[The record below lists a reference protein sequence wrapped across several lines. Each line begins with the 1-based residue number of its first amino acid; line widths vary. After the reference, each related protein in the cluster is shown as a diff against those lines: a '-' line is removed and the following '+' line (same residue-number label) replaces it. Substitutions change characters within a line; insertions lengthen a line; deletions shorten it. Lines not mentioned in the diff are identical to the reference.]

1 MPCSYS
7 AAVFLN
13 RGSYSFIHIFLA
25 GLEIPGGPPQIEE
38 TSEIAQGEPAGL
50 GEPGTPGEPVGPVGP
65 GGLVGPVGPSGQS

>member
-38 TSEIAQGEPAGL
+38 TSEIAEGG
-50 GEPGTPGEPVGPVGP
+50 PGELGGPVGP
-65 GGLVGPVGPSGQS
+65 GQLSGPGELGGPP

>member
-38 TSEIAQGEPAGL
+38 TSEIAV
-50 GEPGTPGEPVGPVGP
+50 GEPGGPDEPVGPVGP
-65 GGLVGPVGPSGQS
+65 AGPVGPSGQSGPPQIEET